1 MAIGTKSDFIIWDDQ
16 FHSGMSEVLAQ
27 EANVFNGASNGTMVI
42 NTVGRVGDYG
52 VESFYKTISGLI
64 QDRDPTSTAAAT
76 ASKLT
81 QDSLV
86 SVKLNKMALVEQ
98 TLDSFKKKGV
108 DSREMSFVL
117 GSQFAK
123 AVLIDY
129 ITNGVGSAAAAIGQ
143 HNEQN
148 NDTGTITTAGLV
160 QALSVL
166 GDRGGDVAAFV
177 MHSKAYYDLVQSQI
191 AANIFD
197 VSSVNIKQGSPITLG
212 RPVIVTDSASLISTG
227 TGPTGVD
234 EYYTLA
240 LTSNAIKVEE
250 SEERNLHSDII
261 GGKANLVLQWQA
273 EYAYNLAL
281 KGYKYD
287 TVNGGANPNL
297 AALTTATNWDK
308 AVTDNKDLLGVRLVT
323 Q

>member
-1 MAIGTKSDFIIWDDQ
+1 MI
-16 FHSGMSEVLAQ
+16 V
-27 EANVFNGASNGTMVI
+27 
-42 NTVGRVGDYG
+42 NTVGRVGDFALD
-52 VESFYKTISGLI
+52 SFYKTISGLI

-81 QDSLV
+81 QDNLI

-117 GSQFAK
+117 GQQFAK
-123 AVLIDY
+123 AVLVDY
-129 ITNGVGSAAAAIGQ
+129 ITSGVGAAAAAIGQ
-143 HNEQN
+143 HNNQN
-148 NDTGTITTAGLV
+148 NDSATITTAGLV

-191 AANIFD
+191 AANIYD

-212 RPVIVTDSASLISTG
+212 RPVIVTDSASLISVG
-227 TGPTGVD
+227 TGPGAVD
-234 EYYTLA
+234 EYHTLA
-240 LTSNAIKVEE
+240 LTPNAIKIEE
-250 SEERNLHSDII
+250 SEERNLHSTIVS
-261 GGKANLVLQWQA
+261 GKANLILQWQA

-287 TVNGGANPNL
+287 TVNGGASPNL
-297 AALTTATNWDK
+297 ATLATATNWDK
-308 AVTDNKDLLGVRLVT
+308 VVTDNKDLLGVRLVT